1 MDNSAR
7 ARALTLIAV
16 IIAFLS
22 LGVWAVSSK
31 LPDLMAK
38 RAAGVEQFKTNIGD

>member
-1 MDNSAR
+1 MDSSAR

-16 IIAFLS
+16 VTAFLS
-22 LGVWAVSSK
+22 LGFWAVSFK

-38 RAAGVEQFKTNIGD
+38 RAAVVEQFKANIGD